1 MAPGIWKLKDPLGLL
16 LLLSIVLLVD
26 LCRSDDSKVR
36 CSVAVDDAL
45 VTICVNGFNTK
56 NLGGPLRRR
65 RQAGL
70 FLPPHILPN
79 QFVQLDAIVHARG
92 KRKLSSRWR
101 RRHQI
106 TGKRMRRNLTVKT
119 GVVDEC
125 CKNGCTYSQIGF
137 YCRRLAEARN

>member
-1 MAPGIWKLKDPLGLL
+1 MAPGICKLKDPLGLL

-36 CSVAVDDAL
+36 CSAAVDDAL
-45 VTICVNGFNTK
+45 VTICINGFNTK

-79 QFVQLDAIVHARG
+79 QFVQLYAIMHARG
-92 KRKLSSRWR
+92 KRKLSLKKMLKKDSRWR

-106 TGKRMRRNLTVKT
+106 TGKRMRRNLTLNNKP
-119 GVVDEC
+119 G
-125 CKNGCTYSQIGF
+125 
-137 YCRRLAEARN
+137 